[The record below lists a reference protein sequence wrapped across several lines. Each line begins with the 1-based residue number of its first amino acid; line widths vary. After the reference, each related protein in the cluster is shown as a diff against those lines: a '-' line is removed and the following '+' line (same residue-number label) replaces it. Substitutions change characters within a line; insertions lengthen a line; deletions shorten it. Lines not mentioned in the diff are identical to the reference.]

1 MNDIK
6 IILGG
11 VTLMWV
17 AIQYATLII
26 ERLEKHNLI
35 KFVCLKCWSFIFVL
49 GYTLDPILASMS
61 GLLGYLLD
69 EYISKK
75 KA

>member
-1 MNDIK
+1 
-6 IILGG
+6 
-11 VTLMWV
+11 
-17 AIQYATLII
+17 
-26 ERLEKHNLI
+26 
-35 KFVCLKCWSFIFVL
+35 VCLKCWSFIFVL

>member
-35 KFVCLKCWSFIFVL
+35 KLRVS
-49 GYTLDPILASMS
+49 
-61 GLLGYLLD
+61 
-69 EYISKK
+69 
-75 KA
+75 